1 MPHVLVLG
9 ESWFTHSVHQKGFDS
24 FTTSEYVE
32 GAHAFMGALRDRGH
46 QVTYVP
52 SHEIHSRLPGSA
64 EGLAPYDVVVI
75 SDVGANSFQLPPET
89 FNRSQPAPDRTELL
103 RAYVENGGGLLMVGG
118 YLTFTGID
126 AKARW
131 GRTPLAAALP
141 VGLYDRDDRVELPAG
156 AAPRVVARH
165 GVVDGMDET
174 WPVLLGLNEVAVR
187 EGAELLA
194 ECGGHPLLVVGAYGA
209 GRSAAFTSDL
219 APHWAPPGF
228 LAWDGYAELWDRL
241 VCWLAAAPAAP
252 AGPAASAGQVG

>member
-1 MPHVLVLG
+1 MPHVLVVG

-24 FTTSEYVE
+24 FFTSEYVE
-32 GAHAFMGALRDRGH
+32 GAHVFLDALRERGH
-46 QVTYVP
+46 TVTYVP
-52 SHEIHSRLPGSA
+52 AHEIPSRLPTTA
-64 EGLAPYDVVVI
+64 EGLRSYDVVVI
-75 SDVGANSFQLPPET
+75 SDVGANSFQLTPET
-89 FNRSQPAPDRTELL
+89 FTRSVPSPDRTELL
-103 RAYVENGGGLLMVGG
+103 RAYVELGGGLLMVGG

-141 VGLYDRDDRVELPAG
+141 VGLHDRDDRVELPAG

-165 GVVDGMDET
+165 PVVDGLGGPDGT
-174 WPVLLGLNEVAVR
+174 WPDLLGLNEVTVR

-194 ECGGHPLLVVGAYGA
+194 ECAGHPLLVVGGYGA

-228 LAWDGYAELWDRL
+228 LAWEGYPELWDRL
-241 VCWLAAAPAAP
+241 VRWLSQA
-252 AGPAASAGQVG
+252 VREDV